1 MIDAHFARGLI
12 ADENRGD
19 ESRAGGVSGVLLWGA
34 NTIRYV

>member
-12 ADENRGD
+12 ADQSAGEK
-19 ESRAGGVSGVLLWGA
+19 SRAGGVSGVLLMVA